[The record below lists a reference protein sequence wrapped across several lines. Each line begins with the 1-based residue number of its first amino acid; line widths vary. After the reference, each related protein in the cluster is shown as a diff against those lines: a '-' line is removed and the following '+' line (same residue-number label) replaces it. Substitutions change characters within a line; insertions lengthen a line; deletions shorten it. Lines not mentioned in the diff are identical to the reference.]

1 MLNNNNFN
9 ICKSLR
15 ELISHFVFNSESF
28 DISSKEESENLIIT
42 IHVLSKDMNKII
54 GVKNKIFD
62 SIKKIVRASLRNEKT
77 ELIIDVFDNQN

>member
-1 MLNNNNFN
+1 MLNNNN

-28 DISSKEESENLIIT
+28 DISSKEDAENTTIT
-42 IHVLSKDMNKII
+42 IHILSKDMNKII

-62 SIKKIVRASLRNEKT
+62 SIKKIVKASLRNEKV
-77 ELIIDVFDNQN
+77 ELIIDVFDNKN